1 MSDLLTAAAQ
11 ALKAPEAIVKR
22 SADARAK
29 ASGVSADEILSAWA
43 GGGAMPSA
51 PPAPPKQADSVA
63 PTAASA
69 PAAAVAAPSPT
80 LVEPPAPAPMPT
92 RVAVIE
98 TPPEVVKPVPLGRR
112 VKLAGRIG
120 AWTGALLGVLGTLI
134 ASPWLLPNASLA
146 GTEGDFTPSV
156 LVTSRRFVI
165 ATAVLSIAFGLV
177 VAMVSRTLTGWLQPG
192 AALVGKHGITG
203 FIGASMGLLL
213 GLASGSVLT
222 SAFGAPVEGAE
233 GIVNLPILSAMIVV
247 LLGGALLG
255 WLTAA
260 LVQAVAVPAALVEAE
275 AEEVATIRS
284 RLGSAI
290 RVPLAGILTLA
301 VLVLPFAVVL
311 IRSNHMASGGAA
323 AVAILTAA
331 SILAISGLA
340 SSKPGMRISRGEF
353 LVALGGIGVVVL
365 IVVAV
370 LLARSDGAAHESA
383 PVVAEETTETTIA
396 STTTA
401 G

>member
-11 ALKAPEAIVKR
+11 ALKASEAIVKR

-43 GGGAMPSA
+43 GGGAIPEA
-51 PPAPPKQADSVA
+51 PPASPEQAQDAA
-63 PTAASA
+63 PTAPTT
-69 PAAAVAAPSPT
+69 PAAAVAAPSPPP
-80 LVEPPAPAPMPT
+80 VEPPAPAPMPA

-98 TPPEVVKPVPLGRR
+98 RPPEEVEPVPLGQRI
-112 VKLAGRIG
+112 KLAGRVG

-156 LVTSRRFVI
+156 LVSSQRFVI
-165 ATAVLSIAFGLV
+165 ATAVLSIVFGLV
-177 VAMVSRTLTGWLQPG
+177 VAAVSRTLTGWLHPG
-192 AALVGKHGITG
+192 AASVGKHGTTA
-203 FIGASMGLLL
+203 FIGACTGLLL

-233 GIVNLPILSAMIVV
+233 GIVNLSILSAMIVV
-247 LLGGALLG
+247 PLGGALLG

-260 LVQAVAVPAALVEAE
+260 LVQAVGVPAALVEAE
-275 AEEVATIRS
+275 SEEVATVRS

-290 RVPLAGILTLA
+290 GVPLAGILTLA

-340 SSKPGMRISRGEF
+340 ASKPGMKISRGEF

-370 LLARSDGAAHESA
+370 LLARSDVAAHEGA
-383 PVVAEETTETTIA
+383 PAAGEETTETT
-396 STTTA
+396 TE